1 MKPRFDMEP
10 RVLYKLDL
18 NPVPL
23 HTCFVSLDIS
33 EMHPNDKMG
42 TTVVLSSKLLYQI
55 SDCPSDHFTEYRAR
69 RSLS

>member
-42 TTVVLSSKLLYQI
+42 TTVVLSSKLLY
-55 SDCPSDHFTEYRAR
+55 
-69 RSLS
+69 